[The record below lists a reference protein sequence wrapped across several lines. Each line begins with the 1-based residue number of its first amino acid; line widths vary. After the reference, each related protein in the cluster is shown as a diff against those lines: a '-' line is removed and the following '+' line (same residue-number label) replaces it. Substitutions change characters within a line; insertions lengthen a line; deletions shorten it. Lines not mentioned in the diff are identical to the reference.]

1 MKFYYLGI
9 DVGGSH
15 LSGALIDADSRLI
28 ESASYKKE
36 EINSNGTSEEFIECF
51 EKLFKEIINS
61 DEKFSIEAILGVGI
75 SIPGPFNYE
84 LGISE
89 INGVKKYDS
98 LFGLNIKQE
107 IKKII
112 KNTPIVFLN
121 DAASF
126 ALGEYFVGAAK
137 NSSRS
142 LILTLGTGFGSTFLA
157 DGVLQS
163 GITNGAPENGYLYD
177 LPFED
182 SIADDYFSTRWFTNK
197 WKNLN
202 KGNASNVEDIAKL
215 AENKDPDALRL
226 FDEFAD
232 NFIKFITPWLISFKP
247 HSIVIGGGIAKAS
260 HLFIEKLASEFKTQ
274 YNVEIKIS
282 TLGDKAAIIG
292 AAVYSKNV
300 VEDSSFKEN
309 KELRKTQQFL
319 APEKKNLQEASH
331 YDVYPSFNIGNNK
344 IKAGIEE
351 LATWVEQHKLLV
363 IDGYQ
368 GVFWLNII
376 DGLDEEL
383 SKRGKKVR
391 WFHVDSALKSPE
403 ELDQMLEPYLGGDD
417 PLFGKVTDKN
427 LIDWFDAEK
436 LNLIK
441 PDSSA
446 DINILIGCGA
456 SLSQWEAPIV
466 YFDLPKNE
474 LQFRARAGMA
484 GNLGV
489 KKQVDNRRMY
499 KRFFFVDWIVLNRH
513 KSEILPSIDLIVD
526 EQRPDNYLFMTGDEL
541 RLGLTN
547 MAKNVF
553 RPRPWFEPG
562 AWGGTWMKEQLKGLN
577 QDVDNLAWS
586 FELMSLENGIMF
598 ESDRYLLEVS
608 FDFIMFN
615 NYKEVLGDSADIFKY
630 DFPIR
635 FDFLDTFDGRNLSIQ
650 CHPSPEYIK
659 ENFGF
664 EFTQDETYYILDCK
678 DEPIVYLG
686 FQEDVNPE
694 EFGQA
699 LAYSQEHSEKLDV
712 DKYIQNFPAK
722 KHDLFLIPHGTI
734 HASGA
739 NNLVLEISSYPY
751 IFTFKMYDW
760 LSFDLDGK
768 PRPINID
775 RGMANVNFKRNGD
788 SVATEFISKPY
799 VLSQTENYTL
809 EHLPTHELHFYDVH
823 RYSLETSV
831 KIFTENKCHV
841 WMLIEGESVII
852 ETENGVKQTYN
863 YAETFI
869 VPASAKSYTI
879 YNENRNSKALLVK
892 AFVKQPII
900 QSIN

>member
-1 MKFYYLGI
+1 MNLYYLGI
-9 DVGGSH
+9 DIGGSH
-15 LSGALIDADSRLI
+15 LSGALIDAVTKSI
-28 ESASYKKE
+28 ETTSYKKE
-36 EINSNGTSEEFIECF
+36 EINSNGSSQEFIECLGTLIG
-51 EKLFKEIINS
+51 KIINS
-61 DEKFSIEAILGVGI
+61 DEKFTIESIAGVGI
-75 SIPGPFNYE
+75 SMPGPFNYE

-98 LFGLNIKQE
+98 LFGLNLKQE

-112 KNTPIVFLN
+112 KGTPIFFLN
-121 DAASF
+121 DAVSF
-126 ALGEYFVGAAK
+126 AMGEYNVGAAT

-142 LILTLGTGFGSTFLA
+142 LVLTLGTGFGSTFLI
-157 DGVLQS
+157 DGVMQS
-163 GITNGAPENGYLYD
+163 EELNGVPANGYLYNV
-177 LPFED
+177 PFED

-197 WKNLN
+197 WKIIN
-202 KGNASNVEDIAKL
+202 KGNAFNVEDIALL
-215 AENKDPDALRL
+215 ADKKDSDALHL
-226 FDEFAD
+226 FGEFAD
-232 NFIKFITPWLISFKP
+232 NFTKFISPWLISFKP
-247 HSIVIGGGIAKAS
+247 DTIVLGGGIAKAS
-260 HLFIEKLASEFKTQ
+260 HLFIEKLASNFKTQ
-274 YNVEIKIS
+274 YNTEIKIS
-282 TLGDKAAIIG
+282 CLGDKAAIIG
-292 AAVYSKNV
+292 AAVYSKNAIK
-300 VEDSSFKEN
+300 DSSSKEN
-309 KELRKTQQFL
+309 KEWRKTQQFL
-319 APEKKNLQEASH
+319 APEKKNIKEVTD
-331 YDVYPSFNIGNNK
+331 YDIYPSFNIGNNK

-368 GVFWLNII
+368 GVFWQNII
-376 DGLDEEL
+376 EGLDEEL
-383 SKRGKKVR
+383 SKRGKKAR
-391 WFHVDSALKSPE
+391 WFHIDSAFKSPE

-417 PLFGKVTDKN
+417 PLFGKVTEKN
-427 LIDWFDAEK
+427 LIDWFDTEK

-441 PDSSA
+441 PDPSA

-456 SLSQWEAPIV
+456 SLGKWEAPIV

-474 LQFRARAGMA
+474 LQFRARAGMTS
-484 GNLGV
+484 NLGV
-489 KKQVDNRRMY
+489 KKQIDNRRMY
-499 KRFFFVDWIVLNRH
+499 KRFFFIDWIVLNRH

-526 EQRPDNYLFMTGDEL
+526 EQRPDNYLFMTGGQL
-541 RLGLTN
+541 RTGLSE

-562 AWGGTWMKEQLKGLN
+562 AWGGTWMKEQFKDLN
-577 QDVDNLAWS
+577 QDVENLAWS

-598 ESDRYLLEVS
+598 ESDNYLLEVS

-615 NYKEVLGDSADIFKY
+615 NYKEVLGDSAEVFKY

-650 CHPSPEYIK
+650 CHPSPKYMK

-678 DEPIVYLG
+678 DEPVVYLG
-686 FQEDVNPE
+686 FQEGVKSE

-699 LAYSQEHSEKLDV
+699 LIHSQEHSEKLDV
-712 DKYIQNFPAK
+712 EKYIQKFPAK

-734 HASGA
+734 HASGT

-775 RGMANVNFKRNGD
+775 RGMENVNFERNGE
-788 SVATEFISKPY
+788 SVATELISQPY
-799 VLSQTENYTL
+799 VISQNENYTL
-809 EHLPTHELHFYDVH
+809 EHLPTHKLHFYDVH
-823 RYSLETSV
+823 RYDLETSIE
-831 KIFTENKCHV
+831 IFTENKCHV

-879 YNENRNSKALLVK
+879 YNENKNSKVLLVK
-892 AFVKQPII
+892 AFVK
-900 QSIN
+900 

>member
-28 ESASYKKE
+28 ESVSYRKE
-36 EINSNGTSEEFIECF
+36 EINPNGPCSEFIECF
-51 EKLFKEIINS
+51 EKLFQGIINS
-61 DEKFSIEAILGVGI
+61 DERFSIEAIAGVGI

-112 KNTPIVFLN
+112 KNTPVIFLN

-126 ALGEYFVGAAK
+126 AMGEYFVGAAK
-137 NSSRS
+137 NNSRS
-142 LILTLGTGFGSTFLA
+142 LILTLGTGFGSTFLL
-157 DGVLQS
+157 DGIVQTDK
-163 GITNGAPENGYLYD
+163 TNGASENGYLYNI
-177 LPFED
+177 PFED

-197 WKNLN
+197 WKDLN
-202 KGNASNVEDIAKL
+202 KGNTSNVEDIAKL
-215 AENKDPDALRL
+215 AENKDQDALRL

-232 NFIKFITPWLISFKP
+232 NFTKFITPWLISFKP
-247 HSIVIGGGIAKAS
+247 HAIVIGGGIAKAS
-260 HLFIEKLASEFKTQ
+260 HLFIEKLSQKLKTQ
-274 YNVEIKIS
+274 YNTEIRIS
-282 TLGDKAAIIG
+282 SLGDRAAIIG
-292 AAVYSKNV
+292 AAIYSENAIK
-300 VEDSSFKEN
+300 DHKMKEN
-309 KELRKTQQFL
+309 KEWRKTQQFL
-319 APEKKNLQEASH
+319 APMKKEAKETAI
-331 YDVYPSFNIGNNK
+331 YDVYPSFNIGENK
-344 IKAGIEE
+344 IKSGIEE
-351 LATWVEQHKLLV
+351 LATWVEQHNLLI

-368 GVFWLNII
+368 GVFWENII

-383 SKRGKKVR
+383 SKRGKKAK

-427 LIDWFDAEK
+427 LIDWFDTKK

-441 PDSSA
+441 PDSSS

-456 SLSQWEAPIV
+456 SLSQWKAPIV

-474 LQFRARAGMA
+474 LQFRARAGMT

-489 KKQVDNRRMY
+489 KNQIDNRRMY
-499 KRFFFVDWIVLNRH
+499 KRFFFIDWIVLNRH
-513 KSEILPSIDLIVD
+513 KSEILSSIDLIVD
-526 EQRPDNYLFMTGDEL
+526 EQRPDSYLFMTGDEL
-541 RLGLTN
+541 RNGLNN

-562 AWGGTWMKEQLKGLN
+562 AWGGTWMKEQFKDLN
-577 QDVDNLAWS
+577 QDVENLAWS

-598 ESDRYLLEVS
+598 ESDGYLLEVS
-608 FDFIMFN
+608 FDFVMFN
-615 NYKEVLGDSADIFKY
+615 NYREVLGDSADIFKY

-650 CHPSPEYIK
+650 CHPTPEYMK

-664 EFTQDETYYILDCK
+664 AFTQDETYYILDCK
-678 DEPIVYLG
+678 EDPIVYLG
-686 FQEDVNPE
+686 FQEGVSPE

-699 LAYSQEHSEKLDV
+699 LVHSQEHSEKLDV

-734 HASGA
+734 HASGT

-775 RGMANVNFKRNGD
+775 RGMENVNFERSGE
-788 SVATEFISKPY
+788 SVATELISQPY
-799 VLSQTENYTL
+799 ILSQTENYTL
-809 EHLPTHELHFYDVH
+809 EHLPTHKLHFYDVH
-823 RYSLETSV
+823 RYTLETS
-831 KIFTENKCHV
+831 IEISTENKCHV

-869 VPASAKSYTI
+869 VPASAKSYTVT
-879 YNENRNSKALLVK
+879 NTSGNSPVKLVK
-892 AFVKQPII
+892 SFVKDHISKI
-900 QSIN
+900 

>member
-28 ESASYKKE
+28 ESVSYKKE
-36 EINSNGTSEEFIECF
+36 EINPNGSSQEFIECF
-51 EKLFKEIINS
+51 EKLFKKIISS
-61 DEKFSIEAILGVGI
+61 DERFSIETIAGVGI

-89 INGVKKYDS
+89 INGVQKYDS
-98 LFGLNIKQE
+98 LFGLNVKQE

-112 KNTPIVFLN
+112 KNTPIIFLN
-121 DAASF
+121 DAVSF
-126 ALGEYFVGAAK
+126 AMGEYFVGAAK
-137 NSSRS
+137 DSSRS
-142 LILTLGTGFGSTFLA
+142 LILTLGTGFGSTFLL
-157 DGVLQS
+157 DGTVQTDK
-163 GITNGAPENGYLYD
+163 TNGASENGYLYNI
-177 LPFED
+177 PFEE

-197 WKNLN
+197 WKSLN

-215 AENKDPDALRL
+215 AENNDPDALHL
-226 FDEFAD
+226 FNEFAD
-232 NFIKFITPWLISFKP
+232 NFLKFISPWLISFKP
-247 HSIVIGGGIAKAS
+247 HAIVIGGGIAKAS
-260 HLFIEKLASEFKTQ
+260 HLFIGKISQRLKTQ
-274 YNVEIKIS
+274 YNTEIRIS
-282 TLGDKAAIIG
+282 TFGDQAAIIG
-292 AAVYSKNV
+292 AAIYSENAINDYKMN
-300 VEDSSFKEN
+300 EN
-309 KELRKTQQFL
+309 KEWRKTQQFL
-319 APEKKNLQEASH
+319 APAIKDEKETDV
-331 YDVYPSFNIGNNK
+331 YDVYPSFHIGENK
-344 IKAGIEE
+344 IKAGVED
-351 LATWVEQHKLLV
+351 LATWVEKHKLLV
-363 IDGYQ
+363 MDGYQ
-368 GVFWLNII
+368 GIFWQNII
-376 DGLDEEL
+376 EGLDEEL
-383 SKRGKKVR
+383 SKRGKKAR
-391 WFHVDSALKSPE
+391 WFHVDAALKSPE
-403 ELDQMLEPYLGGDD
+403 ELDLMLEPYLGGDD

-427 LIDWFDAEK
+427 LIDWFDTEK

-441 PDSSA
+441 PDPSA
-446 DINILIGCGA
+446 DINILIGSGA
-456 SLSQWEAPIV
+456 SLSQWKAPIV

-474 LQFRARAGMA
+474 LQFRARAGKV

-489 KKQVDNRRMY
+489 KEEVDNRRMY

-562 AWGGTWMKEQLKGLN
+562 AWGGTWMKNQFKDLN

-586 FELMSLENGIMF
+586 FELMSLENGLMF
-598 ESDRYLLEVS
+598 ESDKYLLEVS

-615 NYKEVLGDSADIFKY
+615 NYKEVLGDSADVFKY

-650 CHPSPEYIK
+650 CHPTPKYMK

-678 DEPIVYLG
+678 EEPIVYLG
-686 FQEDVNPE
+686 FQEGVNPE

-699 LAYSQEHSEKLDV
+699 LIDSQEKSEKLDV

-722 KHDLFLIPHGTI
+722 KHDLFLIPNGTI
-734 HASGA
+734 HASGT

-775 RGMANVNFKRNGD
+775 RGMANVNFERKGD

-799 VLSQTENYTL
+799 ILSQTENYTL

-823 RYSLETSV
+823 RYTLGTSV
-831 KIFTENKCHV
+831 EIFTENKCHV
-841 WMLIEGESVII
+841 WMLIEGESVIV

-879 YNENRNSKALLVK
+879 YNENKNSKVLLVK
-892 AFVKQPII
+892 AFVK
-900 QSIN
+900 